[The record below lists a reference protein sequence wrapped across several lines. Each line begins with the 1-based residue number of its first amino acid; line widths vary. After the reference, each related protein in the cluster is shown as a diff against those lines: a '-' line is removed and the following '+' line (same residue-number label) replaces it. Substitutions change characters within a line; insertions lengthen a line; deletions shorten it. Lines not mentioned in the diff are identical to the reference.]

1 MLFVL
6 KCKILFKMPKKRKL
20 NNARNLRDFRYKS
33 KKIKDKET
41 TATKTNNGKYI
52 HI

>member
-6 KCKILFKMPKKRKL
+6 KCKMLLKMPKKRKL
-20 NNARNLRDFRYKS
+20 NNARSLRDFRYRT
-33 KKIKDKET
+33 KKRRETET